1 MSKSKLEQVLEYLV
15 AGNEEQAK
23 ELLHK
28 VFIEKARAIHEE
40 LIGEDEM
47 EEETLGGDEGAQLRH
62 QVKHH
67 DGHIEELSNEI
78 EAEEVMGEDEDM
90 DLTMDMDSDADM
102 SDDIADEMG
111 GDDESAEGDV
121 MGDIEDTMGDL
132 ETALA
137 ELKAEFERLEAEHG
151 GSEDAGEEMMDMDS
165 EEDSEESDEE
175 LAEAKDEEEEEE
187 EEELDEQFTDEDFA
201 DLAEAIELEKVAVP
215 HSGEV
220 GSGKFS
226 PKDADAKSKSPVPPS
241 QTERFGA
248 KPIKT
253 GAGPHA
259 SGYAMQ
265 TPPSS
270 EKTKI
275 LPKDNRR
282 KTEFQDTENEQSGNY
297 GAKEDSKSALDTTD
311 KTFGKGNQ
319 TSPLTHAPRK

>member
-1 MSKSKLEQVLEYLV
+1 
-15 AGNEEQAK
+15 
-23 ELLHK
+23 
-28 VFIEKARAIHEE
+28 
-40 LIGEDEM
+40 
-47 EEETLGGDEGAQLRH
+47 
-62 QVKHH
+62 
-67 DGHIEELSNEI
+67 
-78 EAEEVMGEDEDM
+78 
-90 DLTMDMDSDADM
+90 
-102 SDDIADEMG
+102 
-111 GDDESAEGDV
+111 
-121 MGDIEDTMGDL
+121 
-132 ETALA
+132 
-137 ELKAEFERLEAEHG
+137 
-151 GSEDAGEEMMDMDS
+151 MDS
-165 EEDSEESDEE
+165 EEDSEEMYMGDEE
-175 LAEAKDEEEEEE
+175 MDSEEEDT
-187 EEELDEQFTDEDFA
+187 EEELDEESTNTRDNRAEKAGRKVTKDIEWDEKHEEMDESFTDEDFA

-220 GSGKFS
+220 GSGKYS
-226 PKDADAKSKSPVPPS
+226 PRDADAKSKSPVPPS

-282 KTEFQDTENEQSGNY
+282 KTEFSDTENEQKGNY